1 MSYSLNAC
9 QYNGTFQPK
18 RLGNWEVP
26 ALRERDP
33 TPRPPGFRTSTIV
46 DDNGHLLAGTP
57 KRMTSF
63 STGYESSS
71 YKRWPV
77 STLEPNTGAATMG
90 YKGIQTSYLPS
101 STIFL
106 RNNPES
112 DEFNYK

>member
-1 MSYSLNAC
+1 MAFSLKAA
-9 QYNGTFQPK
+9 QYNDAFAPQ
-18 RLGNWEVP
+18 RLCNWEVP
-26 ALRERDP
+26 ALRDR
-33 TPRPPGFRTSTIV
+33 TPLMRHPGYRTSVIV
-46 DDNGHLLAGTP
+46 AENGHLLPGTP